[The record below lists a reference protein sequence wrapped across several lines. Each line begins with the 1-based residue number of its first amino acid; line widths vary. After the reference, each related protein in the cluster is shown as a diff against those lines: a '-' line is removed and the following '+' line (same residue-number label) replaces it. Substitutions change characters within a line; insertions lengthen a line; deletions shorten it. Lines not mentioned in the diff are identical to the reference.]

1 MAYTVPEKNEFDSA
15 LWAENKTIRANQT
28 QSGIIANFV
37 AGYED
42 FWGVE
47 NGTSRHTKEEMQ
59 AIIDKM
65 PSALDIL
72 TDAYKFKVFA
82 AEAFPGMLDAKY
94 STGVFAISVNSNGVI
109 TVGDLNEA
117 WVPVVETPETP
128 EVV

>member
-28 QSGIIANFV
+28 QSSIIANFV

-47 NGTSRHTKEEMQ
+47 NGTSKHTKEQMQ
-59 AIIDKM
+59 QIIDKM

-72 TDAYKFKVFA
+72 TDAYKFKAFA
-82 AEAFPGMLDAKY
+82 NEAFPGMLDAKY
-94 STGVFAISVNSNGVI
+94 NTGVFTISVDGNGVI

-117 WVPVVETPETP
+117 WVPVEETP